1 MPPATAT
8 AKYRHPLHTFFSPD
22 SIALIGASR
31 DPEKIPGRLLSML
44 RKNEFPGK
52 LYPINPN
59 YGDIE
64 GLKCYPSIAA
74 VGQPIDLAI
83 VMIPARAVL
92 GALRECATAGVKN
105 AVIISSGF
113 AEEGGDSMVM
123 QDAIADLARK
133 TGMRISGPNAEG
145 FYSEAQRVAA
155 TFSPTV
161 DIKPDAPRLIA
172 TRRRIG
178 IVAQSG
184 GIGFAIYHRAKALG
198 IALSYVISTGNE
210 SDLGA
215 GEFLDF
221 MVQDSSTD
229 VVLLFIEGIRDVE
242 KFVAAARRAAETGKS
257 VIVTK
262 VGRSGAGERAAASHT
277 ASMAG
282 WSAAYDAVFA
292 KYGFIVSNDLDE
304 AVTIAAVLTTNPMP
318 KGDRVAVLTVSG
330 GAGIWGADTVSM
342 QGLQVPELSAAIQ
355 TEIRALI
362 PSYGTARNPIDV
374 TAQGVHSGGL
384 QKSIDLLSASD
395 EVDAVLVVLSLSSD
409 ARMPFKQAELK
420 PVISAQNKPIVFYS
434 YTLPSQFARSELATS
449 GVVVLSG
456 LTHVG
461 VAMRQMVQ
469 RARFKLA
476 PGAEAEASL
485 PRDGSV
491 DLKSG
496 PLSEFDSKSLLRE
509 AGIALSDEV
518 LVADKNALDAAIA
531 RIGFPLVMK
540 IQSPDIPHKSEV
552 GGVRVNIATKGE
564 AFATFQTLLE
574 NARRHRPN
582 AAIQGV
588 LVGPMAKKGVEII
601 VGTLLDATF
610 GPMIMVGLGGVTTE
624 LFRDVVYRPAPVS
637 AVEAAAMLAE
647 LKAAPLLSGFRGAAK
662 TDIPA
667 LSELISQI
675 SLLAARYSAQV
686 SEIELNPVL
695 VHPAGHGATI
705 VDALVV
711 RKGA

>member
-1 MPPATAT
+1 
-8 AKYRHPLHTFFSPD
+8 
-22 SIALIGASR
+22 
-31 DPEKIPGRLLSML
+31 
-44 RKNEFPGK
+44 
-52 LYPINPN
+52 
-59 YGDIE
+59 
-64 GLKCYPSIAA
+64 
-74 VGQPIDLAI
+74 
-83 VMIPARAVL
+83 
-92 GALRECATAGVKN
+92 
-105 AVIISSGF
+105 
-113 AEEGGDSMVM
+113 
-123 QDAIADLARK
+123 
-133 TGMRISGPNAEG
+133 
-145 FYSEAQRVAA
+145 
-155 TFSPTV
+155 
-161 DIKPDAPRLIA
+161 
-172 TRRRIG
+172 
-178 IVAQSG
+178 
-184 GIGFAIYHRAKALG
+184 
-198 IALSYVISTGNE
+198 
-210 SDLGA
+210 
-215 GEFLDF
+215 
-221 MVQDSSTD
+221 
-229 VVLLFIEGIRDVE
+229 
-242 KFVAAARRAAETGKS
+242 
-257 VIVTK
+257 
-262 VGRSGAGERAAASHT
+262 
-277 ASMAG
+277 
-282 WSAAYDAVFA
+282 
-292 KYGFIVSNDLDE
+292 
-304 AVTIAAVLTTNPMP
+304 
-318 KGDRVAVLTVSG
+318 
-330 GAGIWGADTVSM
+330 
-342 QGLQVPELSAAIQ
+342 
-355 TEIRALI
+355 
-362 PSYGTARNPIDV
+362 
-374 TAQGVHSGGL
+374 
-384 QKSIDLLSASD
+384 
-395 EVDAVLVVLSLSSD
+395 
-409 ARMPFKQAELK
+409 
-420 PVISAQNKPIVFYS
+420 VFYS

-469 RARFKLA
+469 RAKFKLA

-574 NARRHRPN
+574 NARRHRPK

-637 AVEAAAMLAE
+637 AVEAAAMLAA
-647 LKAAPLLSGFRGAAK
+647 LKSAPLLSGFRGAAK